1 MSIATLKRKTFA
13 KYNNNSVGTGFSLNG
28 TRRSQGWIGQDT
40 IGRSFPKTLMK
51 GNTVKG
57 HGGCCGSYL
66 QNNIIASAVT
76 SLNDPSVIKTSTIHN
91 DGMLRTK
98 YRWIWRPQPYSTT
111 KDDSS
116 RTINSQSQYI
126 TSLSSTI
133 SSIIDTSYSEVMKT
147 KGSNNYCCDL
157 LIPVRARPR
166 AGCINPQIKQTRN
179 PGNFVKTNMSRPEGN
194 NPLIGILGGD
204 YVNFTVNQST
214 YISYLDKQ
222 CIPDIS
228 SNELSNNFSS
238 NCTQKPMPQNLL
250 QTPLISGSRTF
261 GT

>member
-1 MSIATLKRKTFA
+1 MI
-13 KYNNNSVGTGFSLNG
+13 
-28 TRRSQGWIGQDT
+28 
-40 IGRSFPKTLMK
+40 
-51 GNTVKG
+51 
-57 HGGCCGSYL
+57 
-66 QNNIIASAVT
+66 
-76 SLNDPSVIKTSTIHN
+76 
-91 DGMLRTK
+91 RTK

-133 SSIIDTSYSEVMKT
+133 SSIIDASYSEVMKI
-147 KGSNNYCCDL
+147 KGSNNNYCCDL

-166 AGCINPQIKQTRN
+166 AGFTNPQIKQTRN

-214 YISYLDKQ
+214 FISYLDKQ

-228 SNELSNNFSS
+228 FNELSNNFTS

-250 QTPLISGSRTF
+250 QTPLISGTKTF

>member
-1 MSIATLKRKTFA
+1 MSEATLKRKTAA
-13 KYNNNSVGTGFSLNG
+13 KYYNNSVGTGFSLNG

-57 HGGCCGSYL
+57 HGGNYGSYP
-66 QNNIIASAVT
+66 QHSVIVSAVT
-76 SLNDPSVIKTSTIHN
+76 SLNDPTVIKKSTLDN
-91 DGMLRTK
+91 DSMIRTK

-111 KDDSS
+111 KNDSS
-116 RTINSQSQYI
+116 RSINSQSEYI
-126 TSLSSTI
+126 SSLSSTI
-133 SSIIDTSYSEVMKT
+133 SSIIDSYYSEVMKI
-147 KGSNNYCCDL
+147 KGSSNICCDL

-166 AGCINPQIKQTRN
+166 GGFINPQIKQTRN

-228 SNELSNNFSS
+228 FNGLSNIYNS
-238 NCTQKPMPQNLL
+238 NCTKKSMPQNLL
-250 QTPLISGSRTF
+250 QTALISGTKTF